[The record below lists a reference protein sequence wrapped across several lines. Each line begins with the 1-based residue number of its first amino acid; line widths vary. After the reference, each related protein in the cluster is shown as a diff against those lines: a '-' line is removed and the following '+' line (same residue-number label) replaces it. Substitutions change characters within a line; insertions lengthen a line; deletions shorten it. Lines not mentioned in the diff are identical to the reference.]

1 MLWLSLSSAWSA
13 PPPPAQS
20 AQAARWE
27 ETLDAVVQSVVS
39 LRVTGVRDFDT
50 EDASVSQ
57 GTGFVIDAERGLI
70 LTNRHMVHAGPVV
83 AEAVFLDHEEVDLQP
98 LYRDPVHDFGLYKFD
113 PSAVK
118 HMDVVA
124 LQLSPQAAR
133 VGTEIRV
140 VGNDAG
146 EQISILDSTLAR
158 LDRNA
163 PFYGLGEYNDFNTF
177 YFQAA
182 SNTSGG
188 SSGSPV
194 VDVEGR
200 VVALNAGGASQSAS
214 SFYLPLDRVVEALE
228 HLQKGEA
235 VPRGTLQAAFTH
247 TTFDEL
253 SRLGLREETE
263 QTVRATFK
271 ARPGRAAGSSS
282 PPVGFGMLV
291 VDRVLPE
298 GPAAGKLRPADILV
312 KMNGE
317 VVTDFVG
324 LESRL
329 DDAVGQTL
337 KLEVERGGKPVEV
350 ELTVGDLHAITP
362 NDFLEVGRGVMHT
375 LSYMQAHNHERPV
388 RGVYLAVNGYMWS
401 TADVPEGALVSHVDG
416 VAVPDLDT
424 MQAELEKKADGQRIR
439 LRFTLVSDTS
449 RAYETV
455 AVMDRRWYPMQ
466 RCKRDDRTGLWPCVA
481 SPPPPALVPPPP
493 AERLPV
499 SADDRVSKRL
509 ARSLVMVD
517 FDIPYPTA
525 GVKDLNYV
533 GVGTV
538 IDAQQGLVLVDR
550 DTVPVTLGDMTLTF
564 AGTVRVPGQL
574 VYLHPTHNLA
584 VIRYDPKLLGDLEV
598 QSVVLDPSPL
608 EKDDRIWQIG
618 LDGNQD
624 LVSQKT
630 RVELTAPLILGKSQ
644 TPRFRDTNLEAVWIE
659 EATESYGGV
668 LVDRRG
674 HVRALWA
681 SFLDQASGE
690 RGFYGLPLQHAMSTV
705 GPVLRGEKPIY
716 RTLGVE
722 FAPVPLAQ
730 ARDRG
735 LSDSRVRELL
745 THDPEGR
752 RVLEVQTVHGAAP
765 ARALLSP
772 TDLLVSIDGRP
783 VTSPREIER
792 LLEQPSAVERG
803 LEVTVLRDEQ
813 EVTVTVPLLAQS
825 GEGVT
830 RVVSWA
836 GLVLHEP
843 HDDVAAQRGDVA
855 AAGIDPG
862 GVYIA
867 WLWFG
872 SPGARHGIRPTR
884 RITHVDDIPTPD
896 LDAFLQAVASRD
908 DRDAVRLTMVKLD
921 GGEIVETLKL
931 DLQYWPTEVIELV
944 DNAWVRRVS
953 TEVAVRPTD
962 SPPLGP

>member
-1 MLWLSLSSAWSA
+1 MLWLLSSAWSA
-13 PPPPAQS
+13 PPQPAP
-20 AQAARWE
+20 AARWE
-27 ETLDAVVQSVVS
+27 ATLDTVVKSVVS

-50 EDASVSQ
+50 EEASVSQ
-57 GTGFVIDAERGLI
+57 GTGFVIDAEQGLI

-83 AEAVFLDHEEVDLQP
+83 AEAVFLDHEEVELQP
-98 LYRDPVHDFGLYKFD
+98 LYRDPVHDFGFYKFD
-113 PSAVK
+113 PRAVK

-133 VGTEIRV
+133 AGTDIRV

-146 EQISILDSTLAR
+146 EKISILDSTLAR

-163 PFYGLGEYNDFNTF
+163 PFYGLDEYNDFNTF

-214 SFYLPLDRVVEALE
+214 SFYLPLDRVVVALE
-228 HLQKGEA
+228 HLEKGEP
-235 VPRGTLQAAFTH
+235 VPRGTLQTVFTH

-263 QTVRATFK
+263 EGVRGTFK
-271 ARPGRAAGSSS
+271 SGGSS

-312 KMNGE
+312 KMDGE

-324 LESRL
+324 LEARL
-329 DDAVGQTL
+329 DRAVGGIVH
-337 KLEVERGGKPVEV
+337 LEVERGGKPVGLDV
-350 ELTVGDLHAITP
+350 NVGDLHAITP
-362 NDFLEVGRGVMHT
+362 DEYLEVGRGVMHT
-375 LSYMQAHNHERPV
+375 LSYMQANNHERPV

-401 TADVPEGALVSHVDG
+401 TAEVPDGSLISHVDG

-481 SPPPPALVPPPP
+481 SPPPPPLVPPPP

-499 SADDRVSKRL
+499 IADDRVSKRL

-538 IDAQQGLVLVDR
+538 IDADKGLVLVDR

-564 AGTVRVPGQL
+564 AGTVRVPGRL

-584 VIRYDPKLLGDLEV
+584 VIRYDPALLGDLEV
-598 QSVVLDPSPL
+598 ESVVLDPTPL
-608 EKDDRIWQIG
+608 EEGDRIWQIG
-618 LDGNQD
+618 LDGDQD

-668 LVDRRG
+668 LVDRQG
-674 HVRALWA
+674 HVHALWA

-690 RGFYGLPLQHAMSTV
+690 RGFYGMPLLHAMSTLE
-705 GPVLRGEKPIY
+705 PVLRGEQPIY

-735 LSDSRVRELL
+735 LSDDRVRELL
-745 THDPEGR
+745 NHDPEGR

-765 ARALLSP
+765 ARELISP
-772 TDLLVSIDGRP
+772 TDLLVAINGQP

-792 LLEQPSAVERG
+792 LLEQPSAAEGG
-803 LEVTVLRDEQ
+803 LGLTVLRDEQ
-813 EVTVTVPLLAQS
+813 EVTVQVPLLSQT
-825 GEGVT
+825 GQGVT
-830 RVVSWA
+830 RIVSWA

-843 HDDVAAQRGDVA
+843 HDDVAAQRGA
-855 AAGIDPG
+855 APGGDPG

-896 LDAFLQAVASRD
+896 LDAFLQAVASRK
-908 DRDAVRLTMVKLD
+908 DRDPVRLTMVKLD
-921 GGEIVETLKL
+921 GGELVETLKL

-944 DNAWVRRVS
+944 GDAWVRRVS
-953 TEVAVRPTD
+953 TEVAARPQD
-962 SPPLGP
+962 PPLGP